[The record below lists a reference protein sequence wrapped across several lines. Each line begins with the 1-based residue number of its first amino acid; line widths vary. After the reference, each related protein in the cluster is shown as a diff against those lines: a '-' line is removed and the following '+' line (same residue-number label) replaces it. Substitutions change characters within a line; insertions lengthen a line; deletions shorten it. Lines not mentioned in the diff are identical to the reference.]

1 VVVQAENAQGNWV
14 RRVIV
19 NHVNIFYK
27 VLDKIVGT
35 NIFLRVFN
43 QIYVFFNKIIEIAI
57 VETVEIVFLNSMI
70 RTDLKNVLTT
80 IKARKKSM
88 IIRKKVIK
96 SLSFILI
103 IISIRLLHLA
113 YNFYL

>member
-1 VVVQAENAQGNWV
+1 M

-80 IKARKKSM
+80 IKGRKKSM

>member
-1 VVVQAENAQGNWV
+1 V

-80 IKARKKSM
+80 IKGRKKSM